1 MARVRDLS
9 APVCDSITWQLPGGS
24 WDTHVHVFDPASY
37 PYFPSRAYSP
47 VPALHSQLLDFAS
60 SLSRSGEAENIVIV
74 QPSPYG
80 TDNSLILDKL
90 VEHQV
95 EKTPR
100 KVRAIAVIDPD
111 NITDTEL
118 DRMHQLGVRGIRVN
132 TEATGDKVDYGKVQ
146 AQIQKAAVKISTLE
160 NWRCQL
166 YVSGNNWPYLVETIR
181 ELPIKV
187 IADHQ
192 GGMKGLSALP
202 SNVTDVTQQTG
213 FAELMSLAKAGKL
226 FIKISGFY
234 RSSKLTTGGYDD
246 LEPLIKAFAKE
257 VPDQLIW
264 GSDWPHTG
272 SGANRTEANKDLP
285 ENFRIVDNVAVL
297 KNIRKWVGQDV
308 WHKMTVTTP
317 AQVYE

>member
-1 MARVRDLS
+1 LA
-9 APVCDSITWQLPGGS
+9 
-24 WDTHVHVFDPASY
+24 
-37 PYFPSRAYSP
+37 
-47 VPALHSQLLDFAS
+47 
-60 SLSRSGEAENIVIV
+60 
-74 QPSPYG
+74 
-80 TDNSLILDKL
+80 K
-90 VEHQV
+90 
-95 EKTPR
+95 
-100 KVRAIAVIDPD
+100 ID
-111 NITDTEL
+111 
-118 DRMHQLGVRGIRVN
+118 
-132 TEATGDKVDYGKVQ
+132 
-146 AQIQKAAVKISTLE
+146 
-160 NWRCQL
+160 
-166 YVSGNNWPYLVETIR
+166 LVETVR

-213 FAELMSLAKAGKL
+213 FAELISLAKAGKL

-285 ENFRIVDNVAVL
+285 ENFRIVNNVAVL